1 VSAITARG
9 GANPNRVP
17 RADPNKADP
26 NKADPNKA
34 PNVAPMAAAATVPP
48 NSDGAI
54 PNKPAARSM
63 ARSMAQSMAA
73 ASRHNAGASPSALAA
88 RD

>member
-1 VSAITARG
+1 VTAITTRG
-9 GANPNRVP
+9 GANPN
-17 RADPNKADP
+17 KAP
-26 NKADPNKA
+26 KAGPNKA
-34 PNVAPMAAAATVPP
+34 PNVAPMAAAATAPP

-54 PNKPAARSM
+54 PNKPAARS
-63 ARSMAQSMAA
+63 RAQSMAA